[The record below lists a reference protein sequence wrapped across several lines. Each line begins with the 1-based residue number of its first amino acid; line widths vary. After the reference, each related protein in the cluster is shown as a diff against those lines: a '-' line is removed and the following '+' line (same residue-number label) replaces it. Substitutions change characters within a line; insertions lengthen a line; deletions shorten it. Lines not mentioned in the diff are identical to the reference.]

1 MPNTQADAA
10 REWVL
15 PILGASEIVIKNRS
29 QGKGGTVVN
38 IKRKIDL
45 YVLSLGLLFVFLIV
59 ITAKFP
65 VCFGVG
71 CEFVG
76 LSVLPYS
83 NVVALVTFILLAYCF
98 VAYAKFKFDLK
109 GTQEIPF
116 EIRKIES
123 INYEHLTF
131 LATYV
136 VPLIS
141 FDFGSLRQMLVL
153 GLLLVVMGAIYIKTD
168 LFYANPSLALLGF
181 HIYRASG
188 NFKNGNREDLVII
201 CKGRL
206 NVGEK
211 VGYIKLDERI
221 YFAERVSS

>member
-1 MPNTQADAA
+1 MVST
-10 REWVL
+10 
-15 PILGASEIVIKNRS
+15 
-29 QGKGGTVVN
+29 
-38 IKRKIDL
+38 KRKVDL
-45 YVLSLGLLFVFLIV
+45 YILSLGLLFVLLIL

-65 VCFGVG
+65 VCLGRG

-76 LSVLPYS
+76 FAALHYS
-83 NVVALVTFILLAYCF
+83 NIVALVSLVLLAYCA
-98 VAYAKFKFDLK
+98 VAYGKFKFDLK

-116 EIRKIES
+116 EITKIES
-123 INYEHLTF
+123 TNYEHLTF

-141 FDFGSLRQMLVL
+141 FDFGSLRQMLAL

-188 NFKNGNREDLVII
+188 NFKNGDREDLVIV
-201 CKGRL
+201 CRGRL
-206 NVGEK
+206 SVGDK

-221 YFAERVSS
+221 YFAERASS